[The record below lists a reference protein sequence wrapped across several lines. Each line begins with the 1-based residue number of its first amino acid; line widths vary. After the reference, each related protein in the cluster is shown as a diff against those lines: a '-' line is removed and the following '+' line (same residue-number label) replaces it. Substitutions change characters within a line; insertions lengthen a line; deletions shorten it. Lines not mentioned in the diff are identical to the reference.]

1 MSATEMLLSIA
12 SENSTNNHPNQP
24 LRECVKQ
31 ALGNYFSHLDGHMPA
46 NLYDLVLEEIEIPLL
61 EVVMNYVRQN
71 QCKAAILLGISRGTL
86 RKKLKQYN
94 LDNK

>member
-1 MSATEMLLSIA
+1 MNTTEMLSIDREKSA
-12 SENSTNNHPNQP
+12 VTQNQP

-31 ALGNYFSHLDGHMPA
+31 ALENYFAHLEGHTPA
-46 NLYDLVLEEIEIPLL
+46 NLYDLVLEEIENPLL
-61 EVVMNYVRQN
+61 EVVMQYVRNN

>member
-1 MSATEMLLSIA
+1 MSAMEMLSISREKSA
-12 SENSTNNHPNQP
+12 NNHPNQP

-31 ALGNYFSHLDGHMPA
+31 ALENYFTHLEGHTPA
-46 NLYDLVLEEIEIPLL
+46 NLYDLVLEEIETPLL
-61 EVVMNYVRQN
+61 EVVMQYVRNN

-94 LDNK
+94 LDK